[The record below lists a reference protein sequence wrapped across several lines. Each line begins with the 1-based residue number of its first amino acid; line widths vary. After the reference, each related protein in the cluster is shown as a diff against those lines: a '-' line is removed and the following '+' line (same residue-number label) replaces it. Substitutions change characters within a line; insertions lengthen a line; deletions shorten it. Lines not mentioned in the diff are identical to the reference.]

1 MREDWDR
8 LFGAPAAH
16 RMIRPD
22 IIGGVPVAWIGG
34 EGASAERVFIY
45 LHGGGYQIGSP
56 RSHADLVA
64 RISAAS
70 GATGLVIDYRLAAAP
85 SDTPQ
90 QSKRP
95 SGSAT
100 IGAFSTWSSVI
111 LFRKCALGFIAPF
124 SLPLTDKL

>member
-1 MREDWDR
+1 MS
-8 LFGAPAAH
+8 
-16 RMIRPD
+16 RPD

-70 GATGLVIDYRLAAAP
+70 GATGLVIDYRLAPEHRFPAPIDDVLAVCAALEARGDFGTI
-85 SDTPQ
+85 SFVGD
-90 QSKRP
+90 
-95 SGSAT
+95 SA
-100 IGAFSTWSSVI
+100 GDRKSTSLNSSH
-111 LFRKCALGFIAPF
+111 
-124 SLPLTDKL
+124 

>member
-1 MREDWDR
+1 
-8 LFGAPAAH
+8 
-16 RMIRPD
+16 MIRPD

-70 GATGLVIDYRLAAAP
+70 GANGLVIDYRLAPEHRFPAPLADVLAVCAALDARGDLGP
-85 SDTPQ
+85 LRSVGC
-90 QSKRP
+90 SAGRP
-95 SGSAT
+95 PART
-100 IGAFSTWSSVI
+100 
-111 LFRKCALGFIAPF
+111 
-124 SLPLTDKL
+124 

>member
-70 GATGLVIDYRLAAAP
+70 GATGLVIDYRLAPEHRFPAPIDDVLAVCAALEARGDFGP
-85 SDTPQ
+85 ISFE
-90 QSKRP
+90 
-95 SGSAT
+95 
-100 IGAFSTWSSVI
+100 IGRASLRASVCSYVEI
-111 LFRKCALGFIAPF
+111 SR
-124 SLPLTDKL
+124 